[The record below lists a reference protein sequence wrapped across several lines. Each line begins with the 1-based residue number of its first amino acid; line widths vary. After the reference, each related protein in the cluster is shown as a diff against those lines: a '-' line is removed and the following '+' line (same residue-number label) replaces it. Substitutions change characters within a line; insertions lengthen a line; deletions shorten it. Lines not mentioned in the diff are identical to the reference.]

1 MRDTPPHATPQE
13 PKTEPPMLF
22 TTFLLALF
30 AACTL
35 ALVALLMRSRR
46 TGDEHL
52 PYSAL
57 AALGAALALAVLGF
71 ELLG

>member
-1 MRDTPPHATPQE
+1 
-13 PKTEPPMLF
+13 MLF